1 MSSSRDVVLPNK
13 TYFYF
18 AFTLVVATMFL
29 VQLYY
34 HDAREHREKFR
45 IRPLEI
51 FLLLWRIREYPTVL
65 RISIEMDPQ
74 TWTVP

>member
-34 HDAREHREKFR
+34 QGLSGFRNGIYTDRESSVSH
-45 IRPLEI
+45 
-51 FLLLWRIREYPTVL
+51 
-65 RISIEMDPQ
+65 
-74 TWTVP
+74 